1 MRYRESAPDPALAD
15 VVDCLWTLDGHAAA
29 DADADPV
36 LPDGRPELII
46 HLGQPFEKL
55 TTDGMAER
63 QPALIFAGQLP
74 EQLLLRPRGHVAVLG
89 VRFRPHGAAAFVDA
103 PQHEVAGI
111 PIALDDASVPLAK
124 ELDAVRGFDDVDE
137 AMVFVQALLIRAVD
151 RSRIDRRVALAV
163 DAIGRRCGQVSVN
176 ALAAA
181 TGLTR
186 RHLER
191 RFLQTVGVSPKRL
204 ARLARFQRALRLLNR
219 RDMPRGGTET
229 AAACGYADQAHFIR
243 DFRLLAGCSPGEHM
257 LRHGEL
263 TGFFSGRSTTGR
275 GSIHDVRSPKNT

>member
-1 MRYRESAPDPALAD
+1 
-15 VVDCLWTLDGHAAA
+15 
-29 DADADPV
+29 
-36 LPDGRPELII
+36 
-46 HLGQPFEKL
+46 
-55 TTDGMAER
+55 MAER

-89 VRFRPHGAAAFVDA
+89 VRFHPHGAAAFLEA

-111 PIALDDASVPLAK
+111 PITLDDASVPLAK

-151 RSRIDRRVALAV
+151 RSRIDRRVAFAV
-163 DAIGRRCGQVSVN
+163 DAIGRRCGQVSVD
-176 ALAAA
+176 ALATA

-191 RFLQTVGVSPKRL
+191 RFLDTVGVSPKRL

-219 RDMPRGGTET
+219 RDMTRGGTET

-243 DFRLLAGCSPGEHM
+243 DFRLLAGCSPGEHV
-257 LRHGEL
+257 LRQGEL
-263 TGFFSGRSTTGR
+263 TGFFSVVDARFQYAR
-275 GSIHDVRSPKNT
+275 P